1 MSLNK
6 FTNAEKGY
14 ELDLGVGADE
24 MKANQIETI
33 NIDLKT
39 INSKPYPPNAPGA
52 GSVFDLDP
60 IVYNPLPV
68 SSTNATDFLVLS
80 GSPGNVTE
88 IKTINAAPYNGYKL
102 RIGVTYNGATIG
114 NVLIRGDDASKNP
127 AEQKYPIVTNGVTTD
142 VIVNPVSPNNWS
154 WVELVYV
161 ENHPAYGYPAW
172 ACSVIQS

>member
-6 FTNAEKGY
+6 LTNVNTGY
-14 ELDLGVGADE
+14 ELKLDVGADE
-24 MKANQIETI
+24 MKANQMETI
-33 NIDLKT
+33 NIDLTT
-39 INSKPYPPNAPGA
+39 INNQPYPPSAPPA

-68 SSTNATDFLVLS
+68 SSTKATDFLVLS
-80 GSPGNVTE
+80 GAAGNVTE

-102 RIGVTYNGATIG
+102 RIGIIFNSATIG
-114 NVLIRGDDASKNP
+114 SVLIRGDDASQNP
-127 AEQKYPIVTNGVTTD
+127 AEQKYPIVTNGASLD
-142 VIVNPVSPNNWS
+142 IQLGPVSPNNWV

-172 ACSVIQS
+172 ACSNLQS